1 MSIALKQLEASA
13 AIADLGSFSRAGEW
27 LNTTQPNIS
36 SRIAA
41 LEARLGA
48 TLIDRSG
55 GQIRL
60 TPMGERLLPLA
71 RKVLQ
76 DVDEL
81 IEAAGNDGLI
91 EGTLRLGVTE
101 LAAHTWLGELLKA
114 LKDRFPNVL
123 VELRVDLSSNL
134 SGALF
139 DRSIDLALQNGPFR
153 RTASGMVD
161 LGRFPMIWVMSP
173 GYQGLENPV
182 TAKSLSAHTIL
193 MPARGTVPYDQI
205 IEHFSGAPGRQL
217 RMAPSTSLAA
227 CLQMTRDGVGIACV
241 PEAMVRDGLE
251 EGELVVLPYDWRP
264 DDLSFH
270 ARFDAA
276 SSSHFVR
283 EAATMAVRIASA
295 ASADHK
301 KN

>member
-1 MSIALKQLEASA
+1 MSIAFKQLEAFA
-13 AIADLGSFSRAGEW
+13 AVADLGSFSRAGEW

-81 IEAAGNDGLI
+81 IEAAGNDGLF

-101 LAAHTWLGELLKA
+101 LVAHTWLGGLLKA
-114 LKDRFPNVL
+114 LKERFPNVL

-153 RTASGMVD
+153 RTATGMVD
-161 LGRFPMIWVMSP
+161 LGRFPMIWVRSP
-173 GYQGLENPV
+173 DYEGPEVPV
-182 TAKSLSAHTIL
+182 SAKSLAEHTIL

-205 IEHFSGAPGRQL
+205 VEHFSGAPGRQL

-227 CLQMTRDGVGIACV
+227 CLQMTRDGVGVACL
-241 PEAMVRDGLE
+241 PEEMAVEGLAV
-251 EGELVVLPYDWRP
+251 GELVAVPYRWRP
-264 DDLSFH
+264 DDLDFH

-276 SSSHFVR
+276 TSNHFVR
-283 EAATMAVRIASA
+283 EAAMMAAETAYANSGRS
-295 ASADHK
+295 
-301 KN
+301 

>member
-1 MSIALKQLEASA
+1 MSIALKQLEAFA
-13 AIADLGSFSRAGEW
+13 AVADLGSFSRAGEW

-36 SRIAA
+36 SRIAT

-55 GQIRL
+55 GTIRL

-81 IEAAGNDGLI
+81 IEAAGNDGLF

-101 LAAHTWLGELLKA
+101 LVAHTWLGELLKA
-114 LKDRFPNVL
+114 LKERFPNVL

-139 DRSIDLALQNGPFR
+139 ERSIDLALQNGPFR

-161 LGRFPMIWVMSP
+161 LGRCPMIWVMSP
-173 GYQGLENPV
+173 AYDGPDVPV
-182 TAKSLSAHTIL
+182 SAKALMAHTIL

-205 IEHFSGAPGRQL
+205 VEHFAGAPGRQL

-227 CLQMTRDGVGIACV
+227 CLQMTRDGVGVACL
-241 PEAMVRDGLE
+241 PEAMATDAIASR
-251 EGELVVLPYDWRP
+251 ELVLLPYGWRP
-264 DDLSFH
+264 DDLDFH

-283 EAATMAVRIASA
+283 EAALMAAEIARSHVRVP
-295 ASADHK
+295 
-301 KN
+301 

>member
-1 MSIALKQLEASA
+1 MSIALKQLEAFA
-13 AIADLGSFSRAGEW
+13 AVADLGSFSRAGEW

-41 LEARLGA
+41 LETRLGT

-81 IEAAGNDGLI
+81 IEAAGNDGLF

-101 LAAHTWLGELLKA
+101 LVAHTWLGELLKA

-153 RTASGMVD
+153 RTATGMVD
-161 LGRFPMIWVMSP
+161 LGRFPMTWVMSP
-173 GYQGLENPV
+173 TYPGPALPV
-182 TAKSLSAHTIL
+182 TTKSLAEHTIL

-205 IEHFSGAPGRQL
+205 VEHFSGAPGRQL

-227 CLQMTRDGVGIACV
+227 CLQMTRDGVGVACL
-241 PEAMVRDGLE
+241 PEAMATDALAT
-251 EGELVVLPYDWRP
+251 GELTVLPYNWRP
-264 DDLSFH
+264 DDLDFH

-283 EAATMAVRIASA
+283 EAAHMAAEIAIGHVPA
-295 ASADHK
+295 P
-301 KN
+301 

>member
-1 MSIALKQLEASA
+1 MSIAFKQLEALA
-13 AIADLGSFSRAGEW
+13 AVADLGSFSRAGEW

-81 IEAAGNDGLI
+81 IEAAGNDGLF

-101 LAAHTWLGELLKA
+101 LVAHTWLGGLLKA
-114 LKDRFPNVL
+114 LKERFPNVL

-153 RTASGMVD
+153 RTATGMVD
-161 LGRFPMIWVMSP
+161 LGRFPMIWVRSP
-173 GYQGLENPV
+173 DYEGPEVPV
-182 TAKSLSAHTIL
+182 SAKSLAEHTIL

-205 IEHFSGAPGRQL
+205 VEHFSGAPGRQL

-227 CLQMTRDGVGIACV
+227 CLQMTRDGVGVACL
-241 PEAMVRDGLE
+241 PEEMAVEGLAA
-251 EGELVVLPYDWRP
+251 GELVAVPYRWRP
-264 DDLSFH
+264 DDLDFH

-276 SSSHFVR
+276 TSNHFVR
-283 EAATMAVRIASA
+283 EAAMMAAETAYANSGRS
-295 ASADHK
+295 
-301 KN
+301 